1 MAVRLA
7 GHALPVGIMPAWS
20 YDKGDVRKLTLVFE
34 PIAFVGLGNEVEGRM
49 TRSNLVIT
57 RDSDDHDLSQQYF
70 VRADGSGQVWL
81 AVQYEISAQAM
92 KLRSSKLCS
101 PRPAS
106 NAASR
111 CAGWRR
117 GRGVGRAY
125 TVRPSLDPIRRAR
138 WAARTRPS

>member
-57 RDSDDHDLSQQYF
+57 RGQRRSRPVATVL
-70 VRADGSGQVWL
+70 RARRRQ
-81 AVQYEISAQAM
+81 
-92 KLRSSKLCS
+92 R
-101 PRPAS
+101 
-106 NAASR
+106 
-111 CAGWRR
+111 AGVAR
-117 GRGVGRAY
+117 G
-125 TVRPSLDPIRRAR
+125 PIRNIGASDE
-138 WAARTRPS
+138 ASVEQAL